1 MDVDWLAQHLAS
13 AVVWS
18 WPMPPHVYILKL
30 VPCHFLTCMGTKPLI
45 LVLASTKVGGNEQG
59 VQGGSGR
66 PYSVVMDRVR

>member
-30 VPCHFLTCMGTKPLI
+30 VPCHFLTCVGTKPLI
-45 LVLASTKVGGNEQG
+45 LVLLSSEHKSGGQRTGGSREAVGGHPP
-59 VQGGSGR
+59 S
-66 PYSVVMDRVR
+66 